1 MNLYPATAFIRH
13 LLSARSAAGYGVHS
27 PFVFDFLTNVVRG
40 TSDGHVIRE
49 VERLRQEMLSD
60 RRTLRITDLGTGS
73 SGRSGQERSICEI
86 ASTAP
91 LPARQASL
99 LSRIAASM
107 RGGNSGIILELGT
120 SLGISTLALSLAAP
134 ERQVVTIEGCPE
146 LAGIARQN
154 LLRHGALNAEVINM
168 EFSAALDHLK
178 REGRNVSLAFID
190 GNHRGEALG
199 EYARS
204 IRAAG
209 EEMIIVADDIHLNRG
224 MYSSW
229 SSLATPGA
237 AELNG
242 GNGQTRAVGSSA
254 SSTGLAPATI
264 ETFRF
269 GILLCFRSLT
279 PGRYRIRY

>member
-1 MNLYPATAFIRH
+1 MNLYPATSFIRH

-27 PFVFDFLTNVVRG
+27 PFVFDFLTNVVKG
-40 TSDGHVIRE
+40 KSDGHVILK
-49 VERLRQEMLSD
+49 VERLRQEMLAD
-60 RRTLRITDLGTGS
+60 RRILRITDLGVGS
-73 SGRSGQERSICEI
+73 SGRTGQERSIHDI

-99 LSRIAASM
+99 LSRIAASL

-134 ERQVVTIEGCPE
+134 ERRVVTIEGCPE

-168 EFSAALDHLK
+168 EFGAALDQLK

-224 MYSSW
+224 MYSAW

-237 AELNG
+237 GGMNG
-242 GNGQTRAVGSSA
+242 GDRQPQAVALSSA
-254 SSTGLAPATI
+254 SPGLAPATI